1 MFCFLADFVEQTRA
15 QDEETER
22 NKRIRETFKHG
33 AFEDIVKRHA
43 DKVMSTNIICEMSCG
58 LYVYCITRAMYI
70 VRVPNENSCEFYD
83 LNEYAVLINFFLYAP
98 FWSQNSNQSTKI

>member
-43 DKVMSTNIICEMSCG
+43 DKVMGTNITFRAMLCG
-58 LYVYCITRAMYI
+58 LYVYCITHAMYI

-83 LNEYAVLINFFLYAP
+83 LNEYAVFMNICV
-98 FWSQNSNQSTKI
+98 